1 MPNTYYGGGPAQ
13 YAQQQQGNRQQQFR
27 DLMNMMVAM
36 QQMKYQKE
44 QDEWGKAFDM
54 RQFEQKQKES
64 VASIEHA
71 KAQTEKEKAMAQN
84 YRRPDAP
91 PKKAE
96 WETRD
101 DYATYLHEAGELD
114 DKQYQHIK
122 LYGKPPPDVEVDKLT
137 TYQQYQKNDKMR
149 ANKESFTSGVGNK
162 VDKELVRV
170 RKMGGK
176 SQWDPS
182 SGMMSFLEPE
192 KEHESVPALTA
203 IRSAVAALE
212 NKRGNLTKAEEA
224 LLGYINQN
232 AVKNPDEV
240 ARNVMAYLQDTG
252 LTIGK

>member
-162 VDKELVRV
+162 VDKEIARV
-170 RKMGGK
+170 RKIGATA
-176 SQWDPS
+176 SQDP
-182 SGMMSFLEPE
+182 FDLTWTLNEPE
-192 KEHESVPALTA
+192 KEHESVPALTT
-203 IRSAVAALE
+203 IRSVVSALE

-232 AVKNPDEV
+232 AIKDPDTV
-240 ARNVMAYLQDTG
+240 ARNVTVYLRDTG